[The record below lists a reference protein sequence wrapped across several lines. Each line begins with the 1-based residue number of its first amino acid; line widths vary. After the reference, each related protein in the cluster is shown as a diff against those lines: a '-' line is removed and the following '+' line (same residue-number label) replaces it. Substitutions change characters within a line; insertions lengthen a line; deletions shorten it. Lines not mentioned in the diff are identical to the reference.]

1 MQPDEQRYQEAL
13 DDPNH
18 ASGPIVTLSPEPE
31 QAVETVSPVDGAGGA
46 PQNLATMDPVRW
58 QATEYVHRE
67 RDMVWYI
74 VFGLVTIGLIGVALF
89 IINSRSFAVLIP
101 VMAVALFV
109 YTRRPPRVL
118 DYTLSSHGL
127 HINDQLFPFG
137 EFKAF
142 SLLQGFEQHS
152 IILVPNK
159 RFKPA
164 ITINFPEEVG
174 EAIVDM
180 LAARL
185 PMREMQPDV
194 VDKIIRK
201 LHL

>member
-13 DDPNH
+13 DTPSQ
-18 ASGPIVTLSPEPE
+18 ASGPVVTLSPEPE
-31 QAVETVSPVDGAGGA
+31 QAVETVFPVDGAGGA
-46 PQNLATMDPVRW
+46 PQNPATMEPVRW

-67 RDMVWYI
+67 RDIAWYI
-74 VFGLVTIGLIGVALF
+74 VFGLVTVGLIGVALF
-89 IINSRSFAVLIP
+89 VINSRSFAALIP

-109 YTRRPPRVL
+109 YTRRPPHVL

-164 ITINFPEEVG
+164 ITINFPEEAG
-174 EAIVDM
+174 EAIVDV

-185 PMREMQPDV
+185 PMREMEPDV
-194 VDKIIRK
+194 VDRIIRR